1 MTKPLTVGCSLFVLI
16 LIAAAPLRAAEP
28 GANAPPVVIVPVSA
42 TAPRLDGVI
51 GENEW
56 AGPVVQGFYQP
67 NTDQMD
73 PRGGRFALACDGTNL
88 YVAVET
94 PVHPRFGPVERNR
107 SLDTIP
113 RQPDDVVFEDSIEI
127 WLAPG
132 LSGPAEGAYQIMFD
146 TRGGC
151 SPQRFVDTT
160 PSIHFFNVGWDLKGE
175 LARCS
180 VIRDSR
186 WTLETAIPL
195 AALGLKSPGP
205 GVRFRV
211 CRNYKLPWSQTRDN
225 SGVVYY
231 KDPATMMQVRF
242 QNNVPTVDEP
252 DWVGVKGDQALVTL
266 RNPTPSAMKVLVAGK
281 ELELAPGAT
290 REVPIPVRM
299 GDNNVRQAEVMVAL
313 PDGTVIHRRTA
324 QWIVSDKAI
333 WEEVL

>member
-1 MTKPLTVGCSLFVLI
+1 MNRPFTVGFSLVALMLI
-16 LIAAAPLRAAEP
+16 GAAPARAAEP
-28 GANAPPVVIVPVSA
+28 GANAPPVVTVPVSA
-42 TAPRLDGVI
+42 TAPKLDGVI
-51 GENEW
+51 GVNEW

-67 NTDQMD
+67 NADQMD

-107 SLDTIP
+107 SLDSTP
-113 RQPDDVVFEDSIEI
+113 RPPEDVVFDDSIEI

-132 LSGPAEGAYQIMFD
+132 LSGPGEGAYQIMFD

-151 SPQRFVDTT
+151 SPWRFVDPT
-160 PSIHFFNVGWDLKGE
+160 PSIHFFSVGWDLKGD
-175 LARCS
+175 LACRS

-195 AALGLKSPGP
+195 AALGPNAPGA
-205 GVRFRV
+205 GLRLRV

-242 QNNVPTVDEP
+242 QNSVPLVREP
-252 DWVGVKGDQALVTL
+252 DWVGVKGEQALVTL
-266 RNPTPSAMKVLVAGK
+266 RNPTPAALKVQLAGAPV
-281 ELELAPGAT
+281 ELAPGAT
-290 REVPIPVRM
+290 QEVPIPVKS
-299 GDNNVRQAEVMVAL
+299 GDQNVRQADL
-313 PDGTVIHRRTA
+313 TITGPGGTVIHRRTA
-324 QWIVSDKAI
+324 RWVVTDTPI

>member
-1 MTKPLTVGCSLFVLI
+1 MNKPFTVGCSLFGLMF
-16 LIAAAPLRAAEP
+16 IAAVPLRAVDP
-28 GANAPPVVIVPVSA
+28 GANAPPVVTVPISA
-42 TAPRLDGVI
+42 TAPKLDGAI

-56 AGPVVQGFYQP
+56 TGPVLQGFYQP

-73 PRGGRFALACDGTNL
+73 RRGGRFALACDGTNL

-94 PVHPRFGPVERNR
+94 PVHPRFGPVARNLSQDPEDMVFDD
-107 SLDTIP
+107 SL
-113 RQPDDVVFEDSIEI
+113 EI

-132 LSGPAEGAYQIMFD
+132 LSGAAEGAYQIMFD

-151 SPQRFVDTT
+151 SPQRFVDPT
-160 PSIHFFNVGWDLKGE
+160 PNINFFAVGWDLKGD
-175 LARCS
+175 LARRS

-186 WTLETAIPL
+186 WTLEAAIPL
-195 AALGLKSPGP
+195 AALGPNAPGA
-205 GVRFRV
+205 GLRLRV

-242 QNNVPTVDEP
+242 RNSAPMVDEP

-281 ELELAPGAT
+281 EIELAAGAT
-290 REVPIPVRM
+290 QEAPIPVRM
-299 GDNNVRQAEVMVAL
+299 GDNNARQADVTVAL

-324 QWIVSDKAI
+324 RWVVTDAPI

>member
-1 MTKPLTVGCSLFVLI
+1 MKRLFTMGCSLFVLT
-16 LIAAAPLRAAEP
+16 LIAAGPARAGEP
-28 GANAPPVVIVPVSA
+28 SPVVPPSVTVPVSA
-42 TAPRLDGVI
+42 AVPKLDGVI

-56 AGPVVQGFYQP
+56 TGPVLQGFFQP
-67 NTDQMD
+67 NADQMD
-73 PRGGRFALACDGTNL
+73 RRGGRFALACDGTNL

-107 SLDTIP
+107 SLDSTP
-113 RQPDDVVFEDSIEI
+113 RPPDDVVFDDSIEI

-132 LSGPAEGAYQIMFD
+132 LSGPGEGAYQIMFD
-146 TRGGC
+146 TRGGY
-151 SPQRFVDTT
+151 SPQRFVDPT

-180 VIRDSR
+180 VIRGSR

-195 AALGLKSPGP
+195 AALGSNAPGT
-205 GVRFRV
+205 GLRLRV

-242 QNNVPTVDEP
+242 QNSVPLVDEP
-252 DWVGVKGDQALVTL
+252 DWVGVKGEQALVTL
-266 RNPTPSAMKVLVAGK
+266 RNPTQAAMKVLAAGK
-281 ELELAPGAT
+281 ELELAAGAT
-290 REVPIPVRM
+290 QEVPIPVRM
-299 GDNNVRQAEVMVAL
+299 GDNNARQADVTITTQ
-313 PDGTVIHRRTA
+313 DGTVIHRRTA
-324 QWIVSDKAI
+324 KWIVTDEQI